1 MSSQSYKLPGF
12 FALQLGIF
20 LDVEVLNFVDVAL
33 LDWDHPRYLF
43 VVGGRSR
50 YHFFCIFL
58 VLF

>member
-1 MSSQSYKLPGF
+1 MSSQPDKLPSF
-12 FALQLGIF
+12 FALQLRIF
-20 LDVEVLNFVDVAL
+20 LDVEVLNFVYVAL

-50 YHFFCIFL
+50 YHFFGILL